1 MIAADVPLH
10 STGLHST
17 GLRAPIAVPV
27 EIRADARRAFR
38 LAAAVGEDGMR
49 LDSAVPFEAGRVV
62 EARFA
67 LPDGTF
73 LVLPARLDGP
83 DGDPA
88 EALSFLEPPADAR
101 LALHRYVAERLEL
114 PS

>member
-1 MIAADVPLH
+1 MIAADVTLP
-10 STGLHST
+10 STV
-17 GLRAPIAVPV
+17 RAPIAVPV
-27 EIRADARRAFR
+27 EIRADAGRAFR

-49 LDSAVPFEAGRVV
+49 LETALPFEAGRIV

-67 LPDGTF
+67 LPDGPV
-73 LVLPARLDGP
+73 LVLPARLDGH

-101 LALHRYVAERLEL
+101 RALHRYVVDRLEL